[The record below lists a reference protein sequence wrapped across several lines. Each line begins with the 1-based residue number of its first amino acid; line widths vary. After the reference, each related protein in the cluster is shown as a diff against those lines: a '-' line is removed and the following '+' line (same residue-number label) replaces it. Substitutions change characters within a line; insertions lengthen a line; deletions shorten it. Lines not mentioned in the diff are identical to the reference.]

1 MDLIW
6 PFISVHG
13 RLEVA
18 TGLSMQNLDTLKVM
32 NSTELLS
39 VRDMHMCQAI

>member
-1 MDLIW
+1 MDLW

-32 NSTELLS
+32 NYSTNAQELLS
-39 VRDMHMCQAI
+39 VIVSW